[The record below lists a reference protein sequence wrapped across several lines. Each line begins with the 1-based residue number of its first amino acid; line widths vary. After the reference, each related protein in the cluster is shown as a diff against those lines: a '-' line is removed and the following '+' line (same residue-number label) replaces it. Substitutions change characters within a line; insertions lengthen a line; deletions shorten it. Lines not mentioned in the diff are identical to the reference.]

1 MNPITCPHCGKK
13 FEISKA
19 LTLQI
24 EKEVVI
30 KEGKKHKEELEKVKA
45 QIASDTEKRL
55 REKSQKEI
63 NKANNE
69 KKVLEERLLK
79 EKGDRDEF
87 EKKIKNEALKK
98 AEDEQRLRLKEKD
111 LQLEEIRKVNEELKR
126 KLEQGSQQRQGEAM
140 ELELEETLK
149 LKFPNDEFL
158 PVPKGIE
165 GADIWQKVIYQG
177 RTVGSILWETKRTK
191 AWSNTWIP
199 KLKSDASKIKA
210 SEAIIISQVL
220 PSETINF
227 DRKEGIWIAK
237 YENAISVC
245 RYVRYLITNLA
256 VIKSSA
262 SHTKED
268 WGKIRDYFM
277 SDAFKY
283 IMQTH
288 LDGVKNLKELLDT
301 DKRSTLLK
309 WKKQEEYIDKLD
321 SNNINFYGDLRRI
334 VGSSLPQIKGLDPDQ
349 IRLYGKDLTR
359 E

>member
-1 MNPITCPHCGKK
+1 MNTIVCPNCGK
-13 FEISKA
+13 EISEA
-19 LTLQI
+19 FRQTI
-24 EKEVVI
+24 EKEIVE
-30 KEGKKHKEELEKVKA
+30 KEREKHKEELEKVKA
-45 QIASDTEKRL
+45 QIAFDTEKKL
-55 REKSQKEI
+55 RVESQKEI
-63 NKANNE
+63 NKAINE
-69 KKVLEERLLK
+69 KKRLEEKLLR
-79 EKGDRDEF
+79 EKNDREEF
-87 EKKIKNEALKK
+87 EKKTKNEALKK
-98 AEDEQRLRLKEKD
+98 AEDEQRFKLKEKD
-111 LQLEEIRKVNEELKR
+111 LQLEEVRKVNEELKR
-126 KLEQGSQQRQGEAM
+126 KLEQGSQQRQGEVM
-140 ELELEETLK
+140 ELELEQSLK

-165 GADIWQKVIYQG
+165 GGDIWQKVMYQG

-199 KLKSDASKIKA
+199 KLKNDAFKIKA
-210 SEAIIISQVL
+210 TEAIIISQIL
-220 PSETINF
+220 PLDATSF

-237 YENAISVC
+237 YEHAISVC

-277 SDAFKY
+277 GDTFKY

-288 LDGVKNLKELLDT
+288 LDGVKNLKELLDIE
-301 DKRSTLLK
+301 KRSTLLK
-309 WKKQEEYIDKLD
+309 WKKQEDQIDKLD

-334 VGSSLPQIKGLDPDQ
+334 VGNSLPQIKGLDPDQ
-349 IRLYGKDLTR
+349 IGLPTGKDLTR